1 MDKHQS
7 VFLLLLAALLI
18 NSCSQQEQPLA
29 DMVVTNANIYTVNES
44 NPKAEAMVIRA
55 DTLVFVGTS
64 DEAQEY
70 IGEQTRVMDAEGKT
84 IIPGLVESHA
94 HFLGVGANEMELNL
108 LAVKSYEEM
117 VNRVA
122 EKVQSL
128 KPGEWVLG
136 RGWHQSKW
144 DSLPENM
151 VKGFQTHYKL
161 SAVSPE
167 NPVFLRHAS
176 GHAAI
181 ANAKAMEIAGV
192 STLNK
197 ESMAVTEVKGGEVFR
212 DELGNPTG
220 IFNERAMTLIA
231 KHVPPQDYAYNKKAA
246 KLAMDACLRNG
257 ITSFHD
263 AGVGKETVT
272 LYKNLLDSGEMD
284 VRLYVMLSGR
294 DTSLLQEYYEK
305 GPEIGLGN
313 DQLTFRSIKLYMD
326 GALGSRGAWM
336 LEEYSDMPGVYGHET
351 TPIDRV
357 FEVSDKALQ
366 AGFQVCSHAIGD
378 RANREVLDQ
387 YEKAFN
393 VHPRVNDTRFR
404 IEHAQHLTKEDIPR
418 FAELGVIPAMQA
430 IHMASDRPWAIDRL
444 GKERIEEGA
453 YVWQKLLQSGAHIA
467 NGTDAPVEPINPFAS
482 FYASVARRTLEG
494 TPEGGYE
501 PSQKMTREQ
510 ALVSY
515 TLDGAYAAFEEDT
528 KGSLEPGKLADFTV
542 IDRDIMQVAEDSI
555 LGTQVLFTVLGGKIA
570 YER

>member
-1 MDKHQS
+1 MYKQP
-7 VFLLLLAALLI
+7 LLLFLSATLLTTA
-18 NSCSQQEQPLA
+18 CSQQEQPVA
-29 DMVVTNANIYTVNES
+29 DMVVTNANIYTVDDA

-55 DTLVFVGTS
+55 DTLVFVGAS
-64 DEAQEY
+64 EEAQQY

-84 IIPGLVESHA
+84 IIPGLIESHA
-94 HFLGVGANEMELNL
+94 HFLGVGANEMELDL

-122 EKVQSL
+122 AKVQTL
-128 KPGEWVLG
+128 EPGEWVLG

-144 DSLPENM
+144 DSLPDKM
-151 VKGFQTHYKL
+151 IQGFQTHDKL
-161 SAVSPE
+161 SAVSPD

-181 ANAKAMEIAGV
+181 ANAKAMEIAGI
-192 STLNK
+192 SALNK

-220 IFNERAMTLIA
+220 IFNERAMTLVA
-231 KHVPPQDYAYNKKAA
+231 RHVPPQGYAYNKKAA

-257 ITSFHD
+257 ITTFHD

-284 VRLYVMLSGR
+284 VRMYVMLSGR
-294 DTSLLQEYYEK
+294 DSSLLQEYYAK

-313 DQLTFRSIKLYMD
+313 NQLTFRSIKLYID

-336 LEEYSDMPGVYGHET
+336 LEEYSDMPGAYGHET
-351 TPIDRV
+351 TPISRV
-357 FEVSDKALQ
+357 FEVSNKALQ

-393 VHPRVNDTRFR
+393 AHPSVADTRFR
-404 IEHAQHLTKEDIPR
+404 IEHAQHLTKQDIPR
-418 FAELGVIPAMQA
+418 FAELGVIPAVQA
-430 IHMASDRPWAIDRL
+430 IHMASDRPWAINRL

-482 FYASVARRTLEG
+482 FYASVARRTLG
-494 TPEGGYE
+494 GFPEGGFE
-501 PSQKMTREQ
+501 PSQKMSRTQ

-515 TLDGAYAAFEEDT
+515 TLDGAYAAFEEDS

-542 IDRDIMQVAEDSI
+542 LDRDIMQVAEDSI
-555 LGTQVLFTVLGGKIA
+555 LNTRVLFTVLGGKVA